1 MIPNGIQRPIS
12 TVVVFLFDKKLILA
26 FSGFYFAGGAL
37 RR

>member
-12 TVVVFLFDKKLILA
+12 TVVVFLFDKKLISA
-26 FSGFYFAGGAL
+26 FSGFYFAVGAL